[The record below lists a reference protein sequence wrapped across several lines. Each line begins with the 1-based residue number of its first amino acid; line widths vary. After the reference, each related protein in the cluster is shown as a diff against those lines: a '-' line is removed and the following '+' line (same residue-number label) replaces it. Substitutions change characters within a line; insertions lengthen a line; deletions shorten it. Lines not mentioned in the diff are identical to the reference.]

1 MKRLFYLLSIIFL
14 ISCGNSKN
22 SAEFIEATEG
32 RYLFN
37 SDETL
42 EVYYTDGELN
52 VKWRGKDMTPI
63 KASDSSFYLKDMNE
77 KLVFVSTPEMHIEL
91 APKREHDG
99 RQYYFTKLR
108 EGEKTPAEYFKNGEY
123 EKAKEAYLAIQKKDS
138 NDVSIRWGNINRTAH
153 RYFDDEKKEEAFEL
167 FKINIELYPNLP
179 RSYRNYGYALIES
192 NDTIQAIENYRKALA
207 IDPNDNRALSFFE
220 RIDKKKND

>member
-1 MKRLFYLLSIIFL
+1 MKRFFYLLSILFL

-42 EVYYTDGELN
+42 EVYYSDNVLN

-63 KASDSSFYLKDMNE
+63 KASDSAFYLKDMNE

-99 RQYYFTKLR
+99 VKYTFTKMK
-108 EGEKTPAEYFKNGEY
+108 EGEKTPAEYFNSGEY
-123 EKAKEAYLAIQKKDS
+123 SNAKKAYLAIQKKDS
-138 NDVSIRWGNINRTAH
+138 NDISIRWRNINRKAH
-153 RYFDDEKKEEAFEL
+153 RYFDDGQKEEAFEL

-179 RSYRNYGYALIES
+179 KSYRNYGYALIES
-192 NDTIQAIENYRKALA
+192 KDTIKAIENYRKALA

-220 RIDKKKND
+220 RIDKKIND